1 MRMLIATGG
10 TGGHIY
16 PALALADAAKN
27 RYKDIEILFV
37 GNDDRMES
45 EVVPAH
51 GYAFRALHAS
61 GLVGNP
67 MQKAKA
73 ILLMMKAYRKALRII
88 DEFHP
93 DIAIGFGGYVSA
105 PVMLAAH
112 KRHVKTMIHEQ
123 NSIVGVSNKMVA
135 KKMDG
140 IVICYEKCYE
150 EFGKERTRLLGNPR
164 ATSAIN
170 VKFDAPYFKSL
181 GLSLNKPT
189 ILVVMGSLG
198 STSVNQIMK
207 DALPQ
212 VDEKYQILFVTGK
225 NNFKEIKAS
234 VHQKNIIV
242 VDYVKQLEIMEHI
255 DLIVCRAGATT
266 AAEITALGTPSILI
280 PSPYVAHNHQFYN
293 ASVLVDQHAAFMIEE
308 KDLNAKTLKEKINQ
322 IMGNQELQKTMR
334 ENALS
339 LGKPNASADILTWC
353 EEMVKVKDK

>member
-16 PALALADAAKN
+16 PALALADAARN
-27 RYKDIEILFV
+27 RYKDVEILFV

-45 EVVPAH
+45 VEVPAH

-61 GLVGNP
+61 GLTGNP
-67 MQKAKA
+67 IQKAKA
-73 ILLMMKAYRKALRII
+73 ITLMIKAYRKALHII

-112 KRHVKTMIHEQ
+112 KRKVKTMIHEQ
-123 NSIVGVSNKMVA
+123 NSIVGVSNKLVA

-140 IVICYEKCYE
+140 IVICYEKCFE
-150 EFGKERTRLLGNPR
+150 EFGIKRTRLLGNPR
-164 ATSAIN
+164 ATSAVH
-170 VKFDAPYFKSL
+170 VKFDETYYKSL
-181 GLSLNKPT
+181 GLSLSKPT

-198 STSVNQIMK
+198 STSVNEMMK
-207 DALPQ
+207 DALPEI
-212 VDEKYQILFVTGK
+212 DSKYQVLFVTGK
-225 NNFKEIKAS
+225 NNYKEMKAA
-234 VHQKNIIV
+234 VHQKHIVV
-242 VDYVKQLEIMEHI
+242 VDYVKQLDIMEHV

-293 ASVLVDQHAAFMIEE
+293 ASVLVEKHAAFMIEE
-308 KDLNAKTLKEKINQ
+308 KDLNAKTLVSKIDM
-322 IMGNQELQKTMR
+322 IMKNDELRKKMR
-334 ENALS
+334 ENALA
-339 LGKPNASADILTWC
+339 LGKPNASEDILNWC
-353 EEMVKVKDK
+353 EEMVKVKR